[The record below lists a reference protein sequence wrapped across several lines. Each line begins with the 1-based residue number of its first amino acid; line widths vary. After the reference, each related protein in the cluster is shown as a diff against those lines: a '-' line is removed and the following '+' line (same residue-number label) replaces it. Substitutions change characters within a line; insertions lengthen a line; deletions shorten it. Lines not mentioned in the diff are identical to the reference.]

1 MTTALDLLSGLV
13 VDGSET
19 RWGEI
24 AADFQVA
31 DARAVLEPGDGPRLH
46 FLTRPRGGSKT
57 TDAAGMAL
65 AALLT
70 QLGPF
75 ARCYAAAADL
85 EQAARIVDAAGRLV
99 ARTPGLPGAVRV
111 EAGKVTAAGG
121 ATLQA
126 LAADGPGAY
135 GLLPSFVIVDE
146 LAQWPTTRAA
156 RTFWTAL
163 VSAMAKVP
171 GARLVVLT
179 SAGDPAHW
187 SAQVREQAR
196 SSPAWRL
203 HEVPGP
209 VPWVS
214 ETALAEQRALLLP
227 SEYARLHENVWTSA
241 EDSLTTAE
249 DLAACVTLAGPRE
262 PEPGR
267 RYVLGLDIG
276 LKSDRTVAA
285 VCHAEAMPRGQ
296 ADGPTERIVLD
307 RLAVWSGSRFSPV
320 KLAEVEEWVEQAVRT
335 YRGAELV
342 VDPWQA
348 VGLAAPDRSRR
359 ARPGV
364 HVLVAIRGPPRQ
376 HLAQPLAQP
385 RARAAGRPRAAG
397 RAGQRSVAGDQ
408 PGRRQDGPRRGA
420 P

>member
-1 MTTALDLLSGLV
+1 MDDRGQ
-13 VDGSET
+13 
-19 RWGEI
+19 RWGQL
-24 AADFQVA
+24 AADFQVE

-57 TDAAGMAL
+57 TDSAGMAL

-85 EQAARIVDAAGRLV
+85 EQAQRIVDAGGRLV
-99 ARTPGLPGAVRV
+99 ARTPGLRGAVRV
-111 EAGKVTAAGG
+111 EAGKVTAASG

-171 GARLVVLT
+171 DARLVVLT

-203 HEVPGP
+203 REVPGP
-209 VPWVS
+209 VPWLS
-214 ETALAEQRALLLP
+214 ETALTEQRALLLP
-227 SEYARLHENVWTSA
+227 SEYARLHENIWTTA
-241 EDSLTTAE
+241 EDSLATAE
-249 DLAACVTLAGPRE
+249 DLAACVTLSGPQE
-262 PEPGR
+262 PVPGR
-267 RYVLGLDIG
+267 RYVIGLDVG

-285 VCHAEAMPRGQ
+285 VCHAEPLPRGP
-296 ADGPTERIVLD
+296 ADGPRERVVLD
-307 RLAVWSGSRFSPV
+307 RMAVWSGSRFAPV
-320 KLAEVEEWVEQAVRT
+320 KLADVEEWLEQAVRS
-335 YRGAELV
+335 YRNAELV
-342 VDPWQA
+342 VDP
-348 VGLAAPDRSRR
+348 
-359 ARPGV
+359 
-364 HVLVAIRGPPRQ
+364 
-376 HLAQPLAQP
+376 
-385 RARAAGRPRAAG
+385 
-397 RAGQRSVAGDQ
+397 
-408 PGRRQDGPRRGA
+408 
-420 P
+420 